1 MLNAPVYFN
10 QPLWNNPGWSYT
22 PSYSL
27 GLGYGYG
34 GYGSGGLFGSMF
46 YGPGYNN
53 YYYGNY
59 YNPWYTGGYGGF
71 GLGFGLGYPFFGY
84 GLGLGLFGGYG
95 YGGYYP
101 WWYNHRGYHNNL
113 WNHYCWLNR
122 NNPNW
127 ANHVR
132 ANGFAQATGL
142 AARPPVTAA
151 HTAARTM
158 ANKPLAITP
167 RGGAVAG
174 VGNAVNSAVRSAAV
188 RTAPQ
193 PLIQPSH
200 QVAKSLQTAHANLH
214 PGGTHALSTG
224 ASGGLNRGANG
235 GVSPRLGG
243 IGSSPTGALSARTGD
258 SDRAARSCGHSARHP
273 PTVHGTNLSGLGGQ
287 PTIHPGGIGGIQGI
301 DRMGGITNMPNHTAP
316 TIRYGSAQG
325 AFPGSPSVIGSG
337 HGGIPSTSMYHPS
350 MMPSYSPGYGS
361 GRGIMISPSGGARFG
376 GGGFGGYSGGHMGSF
391 GGGHMGG
398 GPHGRRRP
406 HGWRR
411 SRRRRSWRRP
421 PVKEFPTSRPSN
433 SAKQRTPAHSSRGSL
448 LSQFQR
454 TPPNHL
460 IGSS

>member
-1 MLNAPVYFN
+1 MNNWRIDLPEPPKSVEGGPSTPSDDPNAIWIPGQWEYRNEQYVWRAGYWAHPNGNQVWQPGQYLATGSGYSYCPGYWDYPLEDRGLLNAPVYFN

-132 ANGFAQATGL
+132 ANGL
-142 AARPPVTAA
+142 RRRPDWPRPPVTAA

-174 VGNAVNSAVRSAAV
+174 VGNAVNRAVRSAAM

-224 ASGGLNRGANG
+224 ANGGLNHGANG

-243 IGSSPTGALSARTGD
+243 IGSSPTGALRGRGTGD
-258 SDRAARSCGHSARHP
+258 SDRAARSCGHRARHP
-273 PTVHGTNLSGLGGQ
+273 
-287 PTIHPGGIGGIQGI
+287 
-301 DRMGGITNMPNHTAP
+301 DRA
-316 TIRYGSAQG
+316 RDQSFGSRRPADDSSWRHRG
-325 AFPGSPSVIGSG
+325 HSG
-337 HGGIPSTSMYHPS
+337 H
-350 MMPSYSPGYGS
+350 
-361 GRGIMISPSGGARFG
+361 
-376 GGGFGGYSGGHMGSF
+376 
-391 GGGHMGG
+391 
-398 GPHGRRRP
+398 
-406 HGWRR
+406 
-411 SRRRRSWRRP
+411 
-421 PVKEFPTSRPSN
+421 
-433 SAKQRTPAHSSRGSL
+433 
-448 LSQFQR
+448 
-454 TPPNHL
+454 
-460 IGSS
+460 